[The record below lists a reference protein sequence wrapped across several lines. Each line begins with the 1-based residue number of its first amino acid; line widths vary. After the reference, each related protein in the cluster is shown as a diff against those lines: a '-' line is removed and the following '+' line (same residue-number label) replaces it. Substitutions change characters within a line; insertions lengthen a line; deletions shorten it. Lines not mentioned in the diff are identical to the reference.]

1 MLQYWWSLNQITH
14 APCRKLLRVCKAD
27 FVLLF
32 LFLSGWELLSLFSRF
47 THITKFCWNQYFVFG
62 PGWSS
67 QAEQPRGP
75 GVCLVPGFPTTP
87 LPKGR
92 WVLPATFHGVT
103 WMDQPHSWVSW
114 LHHWD
119 KKSQSEGEG
128 HLAKQMG
135 TFNFGTRKGFLCLKL
150 NPSLRTFS
158 ANVCHVCHLN
168 SDFSVLN
175 VVQKQTFKRPLNC
188 WEV

>member
-1 MLQYWWSLNQITH
+1 MIMLYDNAFNLIMLQYWSLNQITH
-14 APCRKLLRVCKAD
+14 GPCRKLLQRVCKED

-47 THITKFCWNQYFVFG
+47 THITKLCWNQYFVFG

-87 LPKGR
+87 FPKGR

-103 WMDQPHSWVSW
+103 WMDPGSPATQLSVVTPS
-114 LHHWD
+114 LGQ
-119 KKSQSEGEG
+119 KKSEQRG
-128 HLAKQMG
+128 
-135 TFNFGTRKGFLCLKL
+135 
-150 NPSLRTFS
+150 RTFS
-158 ANVCHVCHLN
+158 
-168 SDFSVLN
+168 
-175 VVQKQTFKRPLNC
+175 
-188 WEV
+188 